1 MLIKMAEST
10 MLLRLCALAMAA
22 HAAASANV
30 PGPPNVLFVLVDDVS
45 IGLLYNTTLVVGV
58 LSSAL
63 LLLSVGPAP
72 SRKCVTRS
80 NTLRA
85 SLPSA
90 FTARVRR
97 SELQPRH
104 ALVGDCEY
112 NI

>member
-45 IGLLYNTTLVVGV
+45 IGLLNNTTLAV